1 MADENSFTDGRVKLR
16 HLQCF
21 LAVADQGS
29 LQKAAPRLAITQPAV
44 SKTLAELED
53 MLGVALFV
61 RGRSG
66 AAATREALRFLP
78 HARACLAALRAGMG
92 ALSDVSMR
100 KAGYA
105 SLGILPTLS
114 AALLPAALSHLQRE
128 WPDVSLRVVTGTNRE
143 LLMKLR
149 AGEIELAV
157 NRAADPE
164 FMTGLDFEYLYSEP
178 LVVVVRVGHPLH
190 AKAGGDPA
198 RIPDYPVLL
207 PPIGT
212 VIRQLADHLLAAS
225 GVAALTSVIELLS
238 VSAGRALTLES
249 DAVWFVPRSAVARDL
264 SNGSFTC
271 LSLAGGGT
279 QESVGLTLRAGGPR
293 TAFSQ
298 ALRDAFRAAA
308 RGAAPVA

>member
-16 HLQCF
+16 HLQCL
-21 LAVADQGS
+21 LAVADLGS
-29 LQKAAPRLAITQPAV
+29 LQKAATRLAITQPAV

-66 AAATREALRFLP
+66 AAATRDALRFLP
-78 HARACLAALRAGMG
+78 HARACLAALRTGMG
-92 ALSDVSMR
+92 ALSDVSTR
-100 KAGYA
+100 KTGFA

-114 AALLPAALSHLQRE
+114 AALLPAALGYLQRE

-149 AGEIELAV
+149 AGDIDLAIS
-157 NRAADPE
+157 RAADPE
-164 FMTGLDFEYLYSEP
+164 FMAGLDFEYLFSEP

-198 RIPDYPVLL
+198 RISGYPVLL
-207 PPIGT
+207 PPVGT

-225 GVAALTSVIELLS
+225 GVVALTSVIELLS

-249 DAVWFVPRSAVARDL
+249 DAIWFVPRSAVARDL

-271 LSLAGGGT
+271 LSFASTGT
-279 QESVGLTLRAGGPR
+279 QESVGLTVRADGLCTPL
-293 TAFSQ
+293 SQ

-308 RGAAPVA
+308 RGAGPSA